1 MTATAVVRELAS
13 TGRLRAALVKIP
25 FLVTQDAAT
34 GALAGVAFDLAEA
47 MAAKLGVSFAP
58 QAFDTP
64 NAGIAALREGAAD
77 VTFLAPT
84 PERVALIDFGPA
96 FMAMET
102 TLLVPAQSSI
112 QTLADADRPG
122 RKIVA
127 YERTAVEEMLRKN
140 LRHATLVP
148 VPIHEHRQGL
158 ALLASGKAD
167 AMADLRHALTL
178 YQPDLPG
185 SCIVS
190 GSYGTNALAIGY
202 PKERP
207 ATAAFVRDF
216 TLDARASGLVS
227 RSIAAAGVVGAVVP
241 ST

>member
-1 MTATAVVRELAS
+1 MTAAADLAELAPA
-13 TGRLRAALVKIP
+13 GRLRAALVKIP
-25 FLVTQDAAT
+25 FLVTQNAT
-34 GALAGVAFDLAEA
+34 SGAFAGVAYDLAEA
-47 MAAKLGVSFAP
+47 MAAKLGVPFAP

-77 VTFLAPT
+77 ITFLAPT

-102 TLLVPAQSSI
+102 TLIVPAGSPI
-112 QTLADADRPG
+112 QTLADADQPG

-140 LRHATLVP
+140 IRNATLVP
-148 VPIHEHRQGL
+148 VSLHGHRQGL
-158 ALLASGKAD
+158 ALLNSGDAD

-185 SCIVS
+185 SRIIA

-202 PKERP
+202 PKQRP
-207 ATAAFVRDF
+207 ATADFVRNF
-216 TLDARASGLVS
+216 TLAARASGLVA
-227 RSIAAAGVVGAVVP
+227 RSIATAGVVGAIVP
-241 ST
+241 AA